1 MLFLINI
8 TLFMPKFYYF
18 VLLGAPGS
26 GKGTQGE
33 ILAKHFNLLRISPG
47 EILRKMIKEN
57 PNDDISLDIESYT
70 SNGNLVPITIIN
82 KVLIRYIELHKNDY
96 KGILFDGY
104 PRSLEQNDFLN
115 SHIAPNGLDASIYLE
130 ISLDQLLDRLLYR
143 QVCEDCGSIFNTKH
157 NKSAIDDKC
166 DKCGYVLKKRNDDS
180 SEIIAANRFKVFTE
194 QSFPIIEKYKNE
206 NKLITVQADKD
217 IQSLSVE
224 LIDIFNKIIN
234 V

>member
-1 MLFLINI
+1 MS
-8 TLFMPKFYYF
+8 KFYYF

-33 ILAKHFNLLRISPG
+33 ILAKKFNLLRISPG

-57 PNDDISLDIESYT
+57 PNDDISLEIESYT
-70 SNGNLVPITIIN
+70 SKGNLVPIAIIN

-115 SHIAPNGLDASIYLE
+115 SHITPTGLDASIYLE

-157 NKSAIDDKC
+157 NKSTIDDKC
-166 DKCGYVLKKRNDDS
+166 DKCGAILKKRNDDS
-180 SEIIAANRFKVFTE
+180 SEIIAANRFKIFSE

-206 NKLITVQADKD
+206 NKLITVKADKD
-217 IQSLSVE
+217 IPSLSLE
-224 LIDIFNKIIN
+224 LIDIFNKIID